1 MLALASLLS
10 ACTTSDPPASTVRAG
25 LPGLGT
31 SMSRHRNENRLEN
44 PQHDCATI
52 WMYCPI
58 TDGTD
63 RVESVRRRRLCDGS
77 ALQDQ
82 KLLRHNKH

>member
-1 MLALASLLS
+1 
-10 ACTTSDPPASTVRAG
+10 
-25 LPGLGT
+25 
-31 SMSRHRNENRLEN
+31 
-44 PQHDCATI
+44 
-52 WMYCPI
+52 MYCPI